1 LQLPLLLQL
10 QLQLPLLLPLQLP
23 LLLPLP
29 VLRRHPRAKRRI
41 PVFALAVACPSLPVP
56 KQASRKINFK
66 TLSHF
71 PHHKKR
77 LLLDH
82 VYHASHHEFTTHL
95 PHQNPQTPPKPTTS
109 PQQTFSRRKNRANPH
124 PDRYHPGFPQQN
136 PRFRRLYLE
145 NMSTSTNSPSITADE
160 FQALEQKVLRAVEIV
175 KREREA
181 RTAAE
186 AEVASLREQLAAQQ
200 TAASANETE
209 LNTLHKER
217 EAVRLRVE
225 KMLQQMDELL

>member
-1 LQLPLLLQL
+1 
-10 QLQLPLLLPLQLP
+10 
-23 LLLPLP
+23 
-29 VLRRHPRAKRRI
+29 
-41 PVFALAVACPSLPVP
+41 
-56 KQASRKINFK
+56 
-66 TLSHF
+66 
-71 PHHKKR
+71 
-77 LLLDH
+77 
-82 VYHASHHEFTTHL
+82 
-95 PHQNPQTPPKPTTS
+95 
-109 PQQTFSRRKNRANPH
+109 
-124 PDRYHPGFPQQN
+124 
-136 PRFRRLYLE
+136 
-145 NMSTSTNSPSITADE
+145 MSTSTNSPSITADE

-209 LNTLHKER
+209 LNTLNKER